1 MPTSLTRVTGF
12 RARHH
17 LWMPAWSEE
26 RNRAAFGALS
36 EPHPHDYRC
45 SITVSG
51 PIDPDSGMICDLAEL
66 DQILDDEIRLPFEG
80 RHINLDHPA
89 FASGRPI
96 PTCEALARYLYG
108 RVAHRLADG
117 VRLDRL
123 RVAEDAT
130 LSAECT
136 GLD

>member
-26 RNRAAFGALS
+26 ENRTAFGALS
-36 EPHPHDYRC
+36 EPHVHDYRC

-51 PIDPDSGMICDLAEL
+51 PMNPESGMICDLAEL

-96 PTCEALARYLYG
+96 PTCEALAHYLFG
-108 RVAHRLADG
+108 RVAHRLPEG
-117 VRLDRL
+117 IRLDRL

>member
-26 RNRAAFGALS
+26 ENRTAFGVLS

-51 PIDPDSGMICDLAEL
+51 PMDPESGMICDLTEL
-66 DQILDDEIRLPFEG
+66 DQILDEEIRGPFEG

-89 FASGRPI
+89 FATGRPI
-96 PTCEALARYLYG
+96 PTCEALARYLFG
-108 RVAHRLADG
+108 RVAHRLPEG
-117 VRLDRL
+117 IRLDRL
-123 RVAEDAT
+123 QVAEDAT